1 LREASD
7 LACGTRAGVLQ
18 EDIVKLIVHSE
29 TSKPFARSE
38 VTATG
43 KELLIGAVLVVAGAG
58 DAECYTAPK
67 TYWIDLVRR

>member
-1 LREASD
+1 LRETSY

-18 EDIVKLIVHSE
+18 EDIAKLIVHSE

-38 VTATG
+38 VIATG
-43 KELLIGAVLVVAGAG
+43 KGLLSGAVLVVAGAG
-58 DAECYTAPK
+58 YAECYTVSK